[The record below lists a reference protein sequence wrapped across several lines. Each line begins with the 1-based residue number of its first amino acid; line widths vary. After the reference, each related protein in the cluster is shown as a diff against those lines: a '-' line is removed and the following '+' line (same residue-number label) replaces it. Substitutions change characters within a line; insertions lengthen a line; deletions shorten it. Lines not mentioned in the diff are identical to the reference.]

1 MNYEKQAKKFL
12 EDTGTTLG
20 IVYIGHEISDN
31 RKDGN
36 FRDRYEFTLTKGNHH
51 YSADFW
57 QSIAGSEEGKEPTA
71 YDILAC
77 LDVDYTEDFNDFCE
91 MFGYNDL
98 PLSEHDRV
106 MNIYE
111 AVKEQSEAL
120 QRLYTEEELEQLQ
133 EIQ

>member
-1 MNYEKQAKKFL
+1 
-12 EDTGTTLG
+12 
-20 IVYIGHEISDN
+20 
-31 RKDGN
+31 
-36 FRDRYEFTLTKGNHH
+36 
-51 YSADFW
+51 
-57 QSIAGSEEGKEPTA
+57 
-71 YDILAC
+71 
-77 LDVDYTEDFNDFCE
+77 